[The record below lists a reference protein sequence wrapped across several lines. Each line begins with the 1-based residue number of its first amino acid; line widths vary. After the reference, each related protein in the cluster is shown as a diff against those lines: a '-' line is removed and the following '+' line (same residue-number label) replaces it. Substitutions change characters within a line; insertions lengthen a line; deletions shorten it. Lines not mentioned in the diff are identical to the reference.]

1 MESQSL
7 AEPQIAP
14 TVPTLSGF
22 DPPSVEDLAGR
33 FPQLEVLELLGKG
46 GMGAVYKARQK
57 ELDRLVAVKILPP
70 EVAHDPA
77 FAERFTREA
86 RALARLSHPN
96 IVTVH
101 DFGRTSAP
109 PLTGST
115 EVPAAGAEG
124 PLFYFIMEYVDGVN
138 LRQAIQSG
146 GISPREALAIVPQIC
161 DALQFAHDGGIV
173 HRDIKPENILVDQ
186 RGRVK
191 IADFGLAK
199 LLGHTPGDVSL
210 TGSQQVMGTLRYM
223 APEQLEGTKD
233 VDHRADIYSLGV
245 VFYEL
250 LTGELPIGRFAPPSK
265 KVEIDVRLDDVVL
278 RALEKEPG
286 QRYQHVSEV
295 KTEVDAIRDSA
306 PAVSGLRPEGKPVV
320 WERAQA
326 GPWTALRCYVM
337 LAAWTA
343 VVVGACVYALPKA
356 MMEWWPWAYDERW
369 KLELKPQS
377 GAYPKIT
384 LGGERRLYCWGQCG
398 ADPERMISRKP
409 WTVVGKIEV
418 ASSRTFAALSLDAFR
433 EQWSWISP
441 AGDVWRSQDEVQPE
455 SVVQG
460 MKDAGIDI
468 GKPGVREEA
477 AALVDLLKD
486 AANGV
491 LPGNKRPR
499 DYGSMSHDAKI
510 GPFTHDGLSG
520 WGLHPLGM
528 VGLPLDMDR
537 NQVGRRWVTAVV
549 FLAIWLPGLRFL
561 ARRRRL
567 PAGARRERKP
577 ERRYPYASEA
587 NTDME
592 AIRNGSR
599 EREPAEIGRRNEAS
613 SCGCAMAAR
622 VLTAMGA
629 VTVASGVVTFL
640 LLVGAIVDTYSF
652 DSSFRNDVVV
662 IPLLVLQTLAIPVG
676 LLLVIGG
683 LSTPHQGSSWP
694 RCGAWL
700 GLVPLTPAWLITLP
714 LGIWTLTVLRRC
726 EVLHA
731 RPRS

>member
-1 MESQSL
+1 L
-7 AEPQIAP
+7 
-14 TVPTLSGF
+14 
-22 DPPSVEDLAGR
+22 VEDLASR
-33 FPQLEVLELLGKG
+33 FPQLEFLELLGKG

-57 ELDRLVAVKILPP
+57 ELDRLVAVKVLPP

-101 DFGRTSAP
+101 DFGRTSVLP
-109 PLTGST
+109 PAGST
-115 EVPAAGAEG
+115 EVGAAVAEG
-124 PLFYFIMEYVDGVN
+124 GLFYFIMEYVEGVN

-146 GISPREALAIVPQIC
+146 GMSPQEALAIVPQIC
-161 DALQFAHDGGIV
+161 DALQFAHDEGIV
-173 HRDIKPENILVDQ
+173 HRDIKPENILIDQ

-199 LLGHTPGDVSL
+199 LLGHAHGDGDDSL

-223 APEQLEGTKD
+223 APEQLEGAKN

-250 LTGELPIGRFAPPSK
+250 LTGELPIGRFALPSK
-265 KVEIDVRLDDVVL
+265 KVEIDVRLDEVVL
-278 RALEKEPG
+278 RTLEKEPER
-286 QRYQHVSEV
+286 RYQHVSEV
-295 KTEVDAIRDSA
+295 KTEVEAIRGSA
-306 PAVSGLRPEGKPVV
+306 PALGGLRSEGKPV
-320 WERAQA
+320 AGKQAPA
-326 GPWTALRCYVM
+326 GPLAGLQFCMM
-337 LAAWTA
+337 LSAWTA
-343 VVVGACVYALPKA
+343 VVAGACLYLLPLV
-356 MMEWWPWAYDERW
+356 MMEWWPWAYAERW
-369 KLELKPQS
+369 EIGLKPQS
-377 GAYPKIT
+377 GAYPRVT

-398 ADPERMISRKP
+398 ADPDRMISRKP
-409 WTVVGKIEV
+409 WMATGKIEV
-418 ASSRTFAALSLDAFR
+418 AGSGTFATLSLDSFR
-433 EQWSWISP
+433 EQWSWTTP
-441 AGDVWRSQDEVQPE
+441 AGGMWRSQDEVQLE
-455 SVVQG
+455 SVVQW
-460 MKDAGIDI
+460 MKDAEIDV

-477 AALVDLLKD
+477 AALVGSLKA

-499 DYGSMSHDAKI
+499 DYGSISYGAKI

-549 FLAIWLPGLRFL
+549 FLAVWLTGLRFL
-561 ARRRRL
+561 ARRGRL
-567 PAGARRERKP
+567 PAEARRERKP
-577 ERRYPYASEA
+577 ERRYPYAGEA

-599 EREPAEIGRRNEAS
+599 EREPAEIGRRHEAS

-622 VLTAMGA
+622 VLTAMAA
-629 VTVASGVVTFL
+629 VTVASGTFTFL
-640 LLVGAIVDTYSF
+640 LLVGAIVDRYNF
-652 DSSFRNDVVV
+652 DSFFRNDAVV

-676 LLLVIGG
+676 LLMAIGG
-683 LSTPHQGSSWP
+683 LSTPQQGSSWP

-726 EVLHA
+726 EVPDTRA
-731 RPRS
+731 RN

>member
-1 MESQSL
+1 
-7 AEPQIAP
+7 
-14 TVPTLSGF
+14 
-22 DPPSVEDLAGR
+22 
-33 FPQLEVLELLGKG
+33 
-46 GMGAVYKARQK
+46 
-57 ELDRLVAVKILPP
+57 
-70 EVAHDPA
+70 
-77 FAERFTREA
+77 
-86 RALARLSHPN
+86 
-96 IVTVH
+96 
-101 DFGRTSAP
+101 
-109 PLTGST
+109 
-115 EVPAAGAEG
+115 
-124 PLFYFIMEYVDGVN
+124 VN

-161 DALQFAHDGGIV
+161 DALQFAHDEGIV

-199 LLGHTPGDVSL
+199 LLGRTPGDVSL

-223 APEQLEGTKD
+223 APEQLEGTRD

-278 RALEKEPG
+278 RALAKVPE

-306 PAVSGLRPEGKPVV
+306 PAVSGLRSEGKPVAG
-320 WERAQA
+320 ERAQA
-326 GPWTALRCYVM
+326 GPWNALRFCVI

-343 VVVGACVYALPKA
+343 VVVGACVYVLPEA

-369 KLELKPQS
+369 ELELKPQS
-377 GAYPKIT
+377 GAYPKIM

-409 WTVVGKIEV
+409 WTAVGRIEV
-418 ASSRTFAALSLDAFR
+418 PGSGAFATLSLDAFR
-433 EQWSWISP
+433 EQWAWVSP

-460 MKDAGIDI
+460 MKDVGIDI

-477 AALVDLLKD
+477 AALVGLLKD

-499 DYGSMSHDAKI
+499 DSGSMSHGAKI

-528 VGLPLDMDR
+528 VGLPMDMDR
-537 NQVGRRWVTAVV
+537 NQVGRRWITVV
-549 FLAIWLPGLRFL
+549 AFLAIWLPGLRFL
-561 ARRRRL
+561 ARHRRRRR
-567 PAGARRERKP
+567 PAVAGRERKS
-577 ERRYPYASEA
+577 ERRYSYTNEA
-587 NTDME
+587 KTAME
-592 AIRNGSR
+592 AARNGSR
-599 EREPAEIGRRNEAS
+599 EREPPSVGHRHEAS
-613 SCGCAMAAR
+613 PYGCVMAAR
-622 VLTAMGA
+622 MLTAMGA
-629 VTVASGVVTFL
+629 VTVASGVFTFL
-640 LLVGAIVDTYSF
+640 LLVGVIVDTYHF
-652 DSSFRNDVVV
+652 DSFFRNDPVV
-662 IPLLVLQTLAIPVG
+662 IPLLVLQTLTIPIG
-676 LLLVIGG
+676 LLMVIGG
-683 LSTPHQGSSWP
+683 LSSPQQGSSWP
-694 RCGAWL
+694 RYGVWL

-726 EVLHA
+726 EGLHA
-731 RPRS
+731 QPRS